1 MKYLDTCENTNV
13 SLHILILKRYSC
25 KDYAMR
31 TFYGFNPLMP
41 GGNKGR
47 TYLNKSATKSC
58 RFVQVRM
65 AFCFLL
71 LLPGIKGLRII
82 FSF

>member
-1 MKYLDTCENTNV
+1 MIMFYTCIWHGKMWHIYIWQNVKYLDTCENTNV

-31 TFYGFNPLMP
+31 TFYSFNPLMP
-41 GGNKGR
+41 GG

-58 RFVQVRM
+58 TFV
-65 AFCFLL
+65 
-71 LLPGIKGLRII
+71 
-82 FSF
+82 